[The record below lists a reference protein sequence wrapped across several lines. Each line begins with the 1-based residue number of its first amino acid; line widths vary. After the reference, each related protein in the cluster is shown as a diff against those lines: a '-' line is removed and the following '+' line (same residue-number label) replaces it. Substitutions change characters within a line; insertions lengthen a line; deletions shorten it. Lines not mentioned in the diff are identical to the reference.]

1 MQSGQPMP
9 GQAARQAPDR
19 ARPVGLAV
27 HDGRQC
33 IGVIR
38 QQGDNHIAFTTTGE
52 CIGTYPSRRAAVRA
66 IRMTRLDLSKQ
77 ASAFLGR
84 AGFDPFTGAKRD
96 KQYRR
101 NKRAEDRIAGRR
113 WRKRQKELGKFG
125 AASPG
130 RHIDPTMRSE
140 KT

>member
-19 ARPVGLAV
+19 ARPVGLTV

-38 QQGDNHIAFTTTGE
+38 QQGNKHIAFTTTGE
-52 CIGTYPSRRAAVRA
+52 RIGSYDTRRAAVRA
-66 IRMTRLDLSKQ
+66 IRMAHLGLSKQ
-77 ASAFLGR
+77 ASGILSR
-84 AGFDPFTGAKRD
+84 AGFDSFTGAKKN

-101 NKRAEDRIAGRR
+101 NKRAEERIAGRR
-113 WRKRQKELGKFG
+113 WRERQKELGKFG